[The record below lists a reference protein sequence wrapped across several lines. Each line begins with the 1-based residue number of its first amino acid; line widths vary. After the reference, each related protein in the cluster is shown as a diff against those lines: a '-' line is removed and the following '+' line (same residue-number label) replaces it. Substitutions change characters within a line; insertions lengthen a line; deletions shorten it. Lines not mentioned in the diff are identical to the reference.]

1 MTRMNILVAVLCLIM
16 GRPYQFYYFV
26 PLVSFWFVVIYA
38 VIAVWPRVTA
48 ALVKGEMLCLLSSRP
63 LASCFI
69 IFSDSSWPALV
80 DVNTDLVFFAAV
92 TEVVTQ
98 EEKRC
103 VTTLITEPAKE
114 TAILDCDILREKN
127 VGLQGSANPENINI
141 DGWRNSSKALAPS
154 SLSSTEWKILFSR
167 EFEDEITVY
176 FPESFFYDFLQK
188 TTCITL

>member
-48 ALVKGEMLCLLSSRP
+48 ALVKGEMICLLSSRP

-69 IFSDSSWPALV
+69 ILYDSSWPALV

-92 TEVVTQ
+92 IEVVTQ

-103 VTTLITEPAKE
+103 VTTQITEPAKE
-114 TAILDCDILREKN
+114 TAILDCDRFWEKN

-141 DGWRNSSKALAPS
+141 DAMAELRNSSKALAPS
-154 SLSSTEWKILFSR
+154 PSPQLKKCKRTGGRDDSVSS
-167 EFEDEITVY
+167 
-176 FPESFFYDFLQK
+176 ESFFYDFLQK